1 VRVNQSRP
9 KVRRS
14 RALGIALTPKCAKYL
29 EKRSYP
35 PGEHGRRRRNPSD
48 YAIRLREKQ
57 RLRHQYNVS
66 EAQLRKA
73 FELARK
79 RPGKTG
85 ANLVA
90 ALEMR
95 LDATVLRAGFARTIY
110 QARQLVV
117 HRHIMVN
124 GQRVDRPSY
133 QLEVG
138 DHVHVASRSLPK
150 APFQIAAAG
159 GYAPAAGVPHLSV
172 NLPALHAEVVGAPQ
186 RETVPI
192 ICEDQLVVEFYSR

>member
-1 VRVNQSRP
+1 MNQSRP

-73 FELARK
+73 FEVARK
-79 RPGKTG
+79 KPGKTG

-90 ALEMR
+90 ALELR

-124 GQRVDRPSY
+124 GRRVDRPSY
-133 QLEVG
+133 QLAVG
-138 DHVHVASRSLPK
+138 DHVHVAPRSQPK
-150 APFQIAAAG
+150 TPFQIAAAG
-159 GYAPAAGVPHLSV
+159 GYAGESTAPHLSV
-172 NLPALHAEVVGAPQ
+172 NLTALHAEVVGVPR

-192 ICEDQLVVEFYSR
+192 VCEDQLVVEFYSR

>member
-1 VRVNQSRP
+1 MNHPRP

-66 EAQLRKA
+66 EAQLRRA
-73 FELARK
+73 FDAALR

-90 ALEMR
+90 ALELR

-117 HRHIMVN
+117 HRHIMVS
-124 GQRVDRPSY
+124 GHIVDRPSY
-133 QLEVG
+133 QLEPG
-138 DHVHVASRSLPK
+138 DHVHVTPRSSGKLP
-150 APFQIAAAG
+150 FLTAAAG
-159 GYAPAAGVPHLSV
+159 GYAPDVRAPYLEVD
-172 NLPALHAEVVGAPQ
+172 LPNLHAEVRSAPE
-186 RETVPI
+186 REQVPI
-192 ICEDQLVVEFYSR
+192 VCDDQLVVEFYSR

>member
-1 VRVNQSRP
+1 MNRPRP

-14 RALGIALTPKCAKYL
+14 RALGIALTPKCEKYL

-57 RLRHQYNVS
+57 RLRHQYNLS
-66 EAQLRKA
+66 EAQLRRA
-73 FELARK
+73 FEVALH

-90 ALEMR
+90 ALELR
-95 LDATVLRAGFARTIY
+95 LDATVLRAGLARTIY

-117 HRHIMVN
+117 HQHILVN
-124 GQRVDRPSY
+124 GRRVDRPSY

-138 DHVHVASRSLPK
+138 DHVHVAPRSVGKL
-150 APFQIAAAG
+150 PFQIAAAG
-159 GYAPAAGVPHLSV
+159 EYAPAVRAPYLEVD
-172 NLPALHAEVVGAPQ
+172 LPGLHAEVVATPR
-186 RETVPI
+186 REQVPI
-192 ICEDQLVVEFYSR
+192 TCDDQLVVEFYSR

>member
-1 VRVNQSRP
+1 VNRSRP

-14 RALGIALTPKCAKYL
+14 RALGIALTPKCEKYL
-29 EKRSYP
+29 EKRPYP

-48 YAIRLREKQ
+48 YAVRLREKQ

-66 EAQLRKA
+66 EAQLRRA
-73 FELARK
+73 FDLALR

-90 ALEMR
+90 ALELR

-117 HRHIMVN
+117 HRHILVN
-124 GQRVDRPSY
+124 GQCVDRPSY

-138 DHVHVASRSLPK
+138 DHIHVPPRSATTL
-150 APFQIAAAG
+150 PFQTAAAG
-159 GYAPAAGVPHLSV
+159 GYTTDARTPYLAVD
-172 NLPALHAEVVGAPQ
+172 LPALHAEVVAAPL
-186 RETVPI
+186 REQVPI
-192 ICEDQLVVEFYSR
+192 VCDDQLVVEFYSR